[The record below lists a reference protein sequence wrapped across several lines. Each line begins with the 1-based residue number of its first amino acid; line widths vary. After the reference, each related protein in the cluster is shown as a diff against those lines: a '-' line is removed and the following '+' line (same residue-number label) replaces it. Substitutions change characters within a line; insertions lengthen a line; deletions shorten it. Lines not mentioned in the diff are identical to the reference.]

1 MFQLLIFKIHSG
13 WNYSQDHKNGISVN
27 RQVFFFNETI
37 INFYNKLFQFCTQQA
52 YNMHWSWPSLDEWL
66 LKTKSNENANAK
78 YTKLIKRVT
87 GIFLRKS

>member
-52 YNMHWSWPSLDEWL
+52 YNMH
-66 LKTKSNENANAK
+66 
-78 YTKLIKRVT
+78 
-87 GIFLRKS
+87 